1 MGKSTTTSETKMP
14 KWQEDYVRNN
24 ILPKAETIAE
34 TPFAEYTGDRVA
46 GFTDLMNKAKGTLGS
61 SDFGNASIN
70 EAKGVF
76 SDLAAMTPEDY
87 AAMTRENYNPYQTDV
102 IDASLDVAS
111 RGRAKN
117 QISDMARISKAGAVG
132 GDRRDVYQAESDA
145 VYDLGTNQMV
155 ANLMRQGYSEAQAN
169 TMAQLNARSG
179 AAGNLVGATN
189 DEIKNML
196 AGVGSQMTTGGLE
209 MGMNQAGLDAKY
221 AEFMR
226 EQQDPLMKLQ
236 ALLAGA
242 SGVPANLGT
251 TTGTTRKGIGDTLGG
266 IMGAAGSLGTGFGY
280 GSGAGGGRAFPSW
293 LGGGSN

>member
-1 MGKSTTTSETKMP
+1 MGKSTTTTEKKMP
-14 KWQEDYVRNN
+14 EWQEKYIRDN
-24 ILPKAETIAE
+24 ILPRAEEIAD
-34 TPFAEYTGDRVA
+34 TPFTEYTGDRVA
-46 GFTDLMNKAKGTLGS
+46 GFTDLMNKAKGTLDA

-87 AAMTRENYNPYQTDV
+87 AAMTRKNYNPYQTDV

-117 QISDMARISKAGAVG
+117 QIADMARISKAGAFG

-169 TMAQLNARSG
+169 TMAQLQAKSG

-209 MGMNQAGLDAKY
+209 MGLNQAGLDAQY

-226 EQQDPLMKLQ
+226 KEQDPLMKLQ

-242 SGVPANLGT
+242 SGVPGGLGT

-266 IMGAAGSLGTGFGY
+266 IMGAAGSLGTGFGF
-280 GSGAGGGRAFPSW
+280 GSGVNGGRTFASLF
-293 LGGGSN
+293 GRD

>member
-14 KWQEDYVRNN
+14 KWQEDYVRNK
-24 ILPKAETIAE
+24 ILPRAEDIAD
-34 TPFAEYTGDRVA
+34 TPFAEYSGDRVA

-117 QISDMARISKAGAVG
+117 QISDMARISQAGAFG

-169 TMAQLNARSG
+169 TMAQLNARSN
-179 AAGNLVGATN
+179 AAGNLVGAAGSGVQ
-189 DEIKNML
+189 NML

-209 MGMNQAGLDAKY
+209 MGMNQAGLDAQY

-242 SGVPANLGT
+242 SGVPAGLGT
-251 TTGTTRKGIGDTLGG
+251 TTETKRKAIGETLGG
-266 IMGAAGSLGTGFGY
+266 LMGAAGSLGTGFGGY
-280 GSGAGGGRAFPSW
+280 GFFNRNPVKGE
-293 LGGGSN
+293 

>member
-14 KWQEDYVRNN
+14 KWQEDYVRNK
-24 ILPKAETIAE
+24 ILPRAEDIAD
-34 TPFAEYTGDRVA
+34 TPFAEYSGDRVA

-61 SDFGNASIN
+61 SDFGSGSIN

-87 AAMTRENYNPYQTDV
+87 AAMTRKNYNPYQTDV

-117 QISDMARISKAGAVG
+117 QISDMAKISQAGAFG

-179 AAGNLVGATN
+179 AAGNLVGAAGSGVQ
-189 DEIKNML
+189 NML

-242 SGVPANLGT
+242 SGVPSNLGT
-251 TTGTTRKGIGDTLGG
+251 TNTTARKSTGDQIGGL
-266 IMGAAGSLGTGFGY
+266 MSAAGSLGTGFGF
-280 GSGAGGGRAFPSW
+280 GAS
-293 LGGGSN
+293 

>member
-1 MGKSTTTSETKMP
+1 MP
-14 KWQEDYVRNN
+14 KWQEDYVRDN
-24 ILPKAETIAE
+24 ILPRAEEIAD
-34 TPFAEYTGDRVA
+34 TPFAEYSGDRVA
-46 GFTDLMNKAKGTLGS
+46 GFTDLMNKAKDTLGS
-61 SDFGNASIN
+61 SDFGSGSIN

-87 AAMTRENYNPYQTDV
+87 AAMTQKNYNPYQTDV

-117 QISDMARISKAGAVG
+117 QISDMARISQAGAFG
-132 GDRRDVYQAESDA
+132 GNRRDVYQAESDA

-169 TMAQLNARSG
+169 TMAQLNARSN
-179 AAGNLVGATN
+179 AAGNLVGAAGSGV
-189 DEIKNML
+189 KNML
-196 AGVGSQMTTGGLE
+196 AGVGSQMTAGGLE
-209 MGMNQAGLDAKY
+209 MGMNQAGLDAQY

-242 SGVPANLGT
+242 SGVPTGLGT
-251 TTGTTRKGIGDTLGG
+251 TNTTSRKSIGDTIGG
-266 IMGAAGSLGTGFGY
+266 LMGSAGSLGTGFGF
-280 GSGAGGGRAFPSW
+280 GAGVNGGRTIASLF
-293 LGGGSN
+293 GGGSN

>member
-1 MGKSTTTSETKMP
+1 MGKSTTTTESKMP
-14 KWQEDYVRNN
+14 EWQEKYIRNN
-24 ILPKAETIAE
+24 ILPKAEAIAE

-46 GFTDLMNKAKGTLGS
+46 GFTDLMNKAKGTLDA

-87 AAMTRENYNPYQTDV
+87 AAMTRKNYNPYQTDV
-102 IDASLDVAS
+102 IDASLDVAA

-117 QISDMARISKAGAVG
+117 QIADMARISQAGAFG

-209 MGMNQAGLDAKY
+209 MGMNQAGLDAQY

-242 SGVPANLGT
+242 SGVPAGLGT
-251 TTGTTRKGIGDTLGG
+251 TTETKRKAIGEQLGG
-266 IMGAAGSLGTGFGY
+266 LMSAAGSLGTGFGF
-280 GSGAGGGRAFPSW
+280 GTP
-293 LGGGSN
+293 N

>member
-34 TPFAEYTGDRVA
+34 TPFAEYSGDRVA

-87 AAMTRENYNPYQTDV
+87 AAMTRKNYNPYQTDV

-117 QISDMARISKAGAVG
+117 QISDMAKISQAGAFG
-132 GDRRDVYQAESDA
+132 GNRRDVYQAESDA

-242 SGVPANLGT
+242 SGVPAGLGT
-251 TTGTTRKGIGDTLGG
+251 TTETKRKAIGETLGG
-266 IMGAAGSLGTGFGY
+266 IMGAAGSLGTGFNGF
-280 GSGAGGGRAFPSW
+280 GFGKG
-293 LGGGSN
+293 N

>member
-1 MGKSTTTSETKMP
+1 MGKSTTTTESKMP
-14 KWQEDYVRNN
+14 EWQEKYIRNN
-24 ILPKAETIAE
+24 ILPKAEAIAE
-34 TPFAEYTGDRVA
+34 TPFTEYTGDRVA
-46 GFTDLMNKAKGTLGS
+46 GFTDLMNKAKGTLDS

-87 AAMTRENYNPYQTDV
+87 AAMTRKNYNPYQTDV

-117 QISDMARISKAGAVG
+117 QIADMAKISQAGAFG
-132 GDRRDVYQAESDA
+132 GDRRDLYQAESNA

-169 TMAQLNARSG
+169 TMAQLQAKSG

-209 MGMNQAGLDAKY
+209 MGMNQAGLDAQY

-242 SGVPANLGT
+242 SGVPGGLGT
-251 TTGTTRKGIGDTLGG
+251 TTETKRKAIGEQLGG
-266 IMGAAGSLGTGFGY
+266 LMSAAGSLGTGFGF
-280 GSGAGGGRAFPSW
+280 GAP
-293 LGGGSN
+293 N

>member
-1 MGKSTTTSETKMP
+1 MGKSTTTTESKMP
-14 KWQEDYVRNN
+14 EWQEKYIRNN
-24 ILPKAETIAE
+24 ILPRAEEIAY

-46 GFTDLMNKAKGTLGS
+46 GFTDLMNKAKGTLDA

-87 AAMTRENYNPYQTDV
+87 AAMTRKNYNPYQTDV

-117 QISDMARISKAGAVG
+117 QIADMARISKAGAFG

-169 TMAQLNARSG
+169 TMAQLQAKSG

-209 MGMNQAGLDAKY
+209 MGLNQAGLDAQY

-242 SGVPANLGT
+242 SGVPAGLGT

-266 IMGAAGSLGTGFGY
+266 IMGAAGSLGTGFGGY
-280 GSGAGGGRAFPSW
+280 GFFNRNPVKTD
-293 LGGGSN
+293 